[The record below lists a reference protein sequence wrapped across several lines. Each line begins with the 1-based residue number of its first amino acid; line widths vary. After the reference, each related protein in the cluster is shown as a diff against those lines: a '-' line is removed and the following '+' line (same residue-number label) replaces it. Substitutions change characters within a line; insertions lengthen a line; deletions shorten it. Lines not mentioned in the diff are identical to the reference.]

1 MDWMPADP
9 TFLPNDWRIF
19 GYKEE
24 GAQDARA
31 IRKLQKDEIPV
42 VEVLSTDESWERWFS
57 SAIGILPLDKEREG
71 LHLLLCSRAPEVFEG
86 DPSPPSYLPFTL
98 PIWKLLVPNWHVH
111 RGITRVISRRVACFS
126 ATKYLNSSE
135 QLEFSYL
142 ARMSAGLPDDLAL
155 STTYI
160 PATKSQFC
168 IVYGCNKSQMQKVQ
182 RRISL
187 AGDGL
192 HHPLT
197 TVGIFAEIERERL
210 VNAVDDLVDQFS
222 LRAEVLDMKY
232 WNTDIPVDN
241 RKTRENLAICL
252 RSRELADQIRSTKR
266 QISKFISHVD
276 RFNEWMTDISPE
288 GTNNTVDAKQRIKL
302 RETGE
307 SIKGRLQDILHEY
320 DDKID
325 ECKMM
330 SESLSL
336 IMQTQWNQI
345 AQKDS
350 TTNTKIARVNNMI
363 AIETKTESI
372 QMKSI
377 ALLTMIYIPL
387 SCVASVFST
396 SLFNFP
402 SDGQSIVSKYIWVF
416 VVCSLVLTLVT
427 VATWHYTTNWY
438 GKQKQKRSNSFKF
451 MEADNLV

>member
-1 MDWMPADP
+1 
-9 TFLPNDWRIF
+9 
-19 GYKEE
+19 
-24 GAQDARA
+24 
-31 IRKLQKDEIPV
+31 
-42 VEVLSTDESWERWFS
+42 
-57 SAIGILPLDKEREG
+57 
-71 LHLLLCSRAPEVFEG
+71 
-86 DPSPPSYLPFTL
+86 
-98 PIWKLLVPNWHVH
+98 
-111 RGITRVISRRVACFS
+111 
-126 ATKYLNSSE
+126 
-135 QLEFSYL
+135 
-142 ARMSAGLPDDLAL
+142 MSAGLPDDLAL

-336 IMQTQWNQI
+336 IMQTVSNHQN
-345 AQKDS
+345 S
-350 TTNTKIARVNNMI
+350 VLNTHHLNNL
-363 AIETKTESI
+363 
-372 QMKSI
+372 Q
-377 ALLTMIYIPL
+377 
-387 SCVASVFST
+387 
-396 SLFNFP
+396 
-402 SDGQSIVSKYIWVF
+402 
-416 VVCSLVLTLVT
+416 
-427 VATWHYTTNWY
+427 
-438 GKQKQKRSNSFKF
+438 
-451 MEADNLV
+451 

>member
-1 MDWMPADP
+1 
-9 TFLPNDWRIF
+9 
-19 GYKEE
+19 
-24 GAQDARA
+24 
-31 IRKLQKDEIPV
+31 
-42 VEVLSTDESWERWFS
+42 
-57 SAIGILPLDKEREG
+57 
-71 LHLLLCSRAPEVFEG
+71 
-86 DPSPPSYLPFTL
+86 
-98 PIWKLLVPNWHVH
+98 
-111 RGITRVISRRVACFS
+111 
-126 ATKYLNSSE
+126 
-135 QLEFSYL
+135 
-142 ARMSAGLPDDLAL
+142 
-155 STTYI
+155 
-160 PATKSQFC
+160 
-168 IVYGCNKSQMQKVQ
+168 MQKVQ

-336 IMQTQWNQI
+336 IMQTVSNHQN
-345 AQKDS
+345 S
-350 TTNTKIARVNNMI
+350 VLNTHHLNNL
-363 AIETKTESI
+363 
-372 QMKSI
+372 Q
-377 ALLTMIYIPL
+377 
-387 SCVASVFST
+387 
-396 SLFNFP
+396 
-402 SDGQSIVSKYIWVF
+402 
-416 VVCSLVLTLVT
+416 
-427 VATWHYTTNWY
+427 
-438 GKQKQKRSNSFKF
+438 
-451 MEADNLV
+451 

>member
-31 IRKLQKDEIPV
+31 IRKLRKDEIPV
-42 VEVLSTDESWERWFS
+42 VEALSTDESWERWFAN
-57 SAIGILPLDKEREG
+57 AIGVSPLDTEREG

-98 PIWKLLVPNWHVH
+98 PIWELLVPSWHVH

-126 ATKYLNSSE
+126 ATKYLNGNN
-135 QLEFSYL
+135 QFEFSYL

-168 IVYGCNKSQMQKVQ
+168 IVYGCNKSQMQKIQ

-266 QISKFISHVD
+266 QVSKFISDVD
-276 RFNEWMTDISPE
+276 RFNEWMIGTNSE
-288 GTNNTVDAKQRIKL
+288 GTNNAVDFKERMKL

-307 SIKGRLQDILHEY
+307 RIKGRLQDILHEY

-387 SCVASVFST
+387 SCVAV
-396 SLFNFP
+396 
-402 SDGQSIVSKYIWVF
+402 
-416 VVCSLVLTLVT
+416 
-427 VATWHYTTNWY
+427 
-438 GKQKQKRSNSFKF
+438 
-451 MEADNLV
+451 

>member
-1 MDWMPADP
+1 MIAVDCAAEHPKCS
-9 TFLPNDWRIF
+9 R
-19 GYKEE
+19 
-24 GAQDARA
+24 
-31 IRKLQKDEIPV
+31 EIPHHLAIYLLHYPYGSYWCLIGMCT
-42 VEVLSTDESWERWFS
+42 EVSLASFPEGWLASLQRNILTAAS
-57 SAIGILPLDKEREG
+57 SL
-71 LHLLLCSRAPEVFEG
+71 
-86 DPSPPSYLPFTL
+86 T
-98 PIWKLLVPNWHVH
+98 
-111 RGITRVISRRVACFS
+111 
-126 ATKYLNSSE
+126 
-135 QLEFSYL
+135 YL

-197 TVGIFAEIERERL
+197 AVGIFAEIERERL

-266 QISKFISHVD
+266 QVSKFISQVD
-276 RFNEWMTDISPE
+276 RFNEWMTDISRE
-288 GTNNTVDAKQRIKL
+288 GTNNTVDAKERIKL

-307 SIKGRLQDILHEY
+307 RIKGRLQDILHEY

-387 SCVASVFST
+387 SCVA
-396 SLFNFP
+396 
-402 SDGQSIVSKYIWVF
+402 
-416 VVCSLVLTLVT
+416 
-427 VATWHYTTNWY
+427 
-438 GKQKQKRSNSFKF
+438 
-451 MEADNLV
+451 

>member
-31 IRKLQKDEIPV
+31 IRKLQKDETPV
-42 VEVLSTDESWERWFS
+42 VDVLSTEESWERWFS
-57 SAIGILPLDKEREG
+57 NAIGISPLDKEREG
-71 LHLLLCSRAPEVFEG
+71 VHLLLCSRAPEVFEG

-98 PIWKLLVPNWHVH
+98 PIWELLVPSWHVH

-126 ATKYLNSSE
+126 ATKYLNCSE

-168 IVYGCNKSQMQKVQ
+168 IVYGCNKSQMQKIQ

-266 QISKFISHVD
+266 QISKFISHID
-276 RFNEWMTDISPE
+276 RFNEWMTGINSE
-288 GTNNTVDAKQRIKL
+288 GANNTSDVKETMKL
-302 RETGE
+302 REIGE
-307 SIKGRLQDILHEY
+307 RIKGRLQDILHEY

-372 QMKSI
+372 QMNFKS
-377 ALLTMIYIPL
+377 
-387 SCVASVFST
+387 
-396 SLFNFP
+396 
-402 SDGQSIVSKYIWVF
+402 
-416 VVCSLVLTLVT
+416 
-427 VATWHYTTNWY
+427 
-438 GKQKQKRSNSFKF
+438 

>member
-1 MDWMPADP
+1 M
-9 TFLPNDWRIF
+9 
-19 GYKEE
+19 
-24 GAQDARA
+24 Q
-31 IRKLQKDEIPV
+31 Q
-42 VEVLSTDESWERWFS
+42 STQ
-57 SAIGILPLDKEREG
+57 
-71 LHLLLCSRAPEVFEG
+71 VFEG

-98 PIWKLLVPNWHVH
+98 PIWELLVPSWHVH

-126 ATKYLNSSE
+126 ATKYLNCSE

-168 IVYGCNKSQMQKVQ
+168 IVYGCNKSQMQKIQ

-266 QISKFISHVD
+266 QISKFISHID
-276 RFNEWMTDISPE
+276 RFNEWMTGINSE
-288 GTNNTVDAKQRIKL
+288 GANNTSDVKETMKL
-302 RETGE
+302 REIGE
-307 SIKGRLQDILHEY
+307 RIKGRLQDILHEY

-438 GKQKQKRSNSFKF
+438 GKQKQKRSNSFKS

>member
-1 MDWMPADP
+1 MPADP

-24 GAQDARA
+24 GAQDTRA
-31 IRKLQKDEIPV
+31 IRKLQKDETPV
-42 VEVLSTDESWERWFS
+42 VDVLSTEESWERWFS
-57 SAIGILPLDKEREG
+57 NAIGISPLDKEREG
-71 LHLLLCSRAPEVFEG
+71 VHLLLCSRAPEVFEG

-98 PIWKLLVPNWHVH
+98 PIWELLVPSWHVH

-126 ATKYLNSSE
+126 ATKYLNCSE

-168 IVYGCNKSQMQKVQ
+168 IVYGCNKSQMQKIQ

-266 QISKFISHVD
+266 QISKFISHID
-276 RFNEWMTDISPE
+276 RFNEWMTGINSE
-288 GTNNTVDAKQRIKL
+288 GANNTSDVKETMKL
-302 RETGE
+302 REIGE
-307 SIKGRLQDILHEY
+307 RIKGRLQDILHEY

-438 GKQKQKRSNSFKF
+438 GKQKQKRSNSFKS

>member
-9 TFLPNDWRIF
+9 TFLSNDWKIF
-19 GYKEE
+19 GYKKE
-24 GAQDARA
+24 GTKDARNARA

-42 VEVLSTDESWERWFS
+42 VEVLSADESWDRWFS
-57 SAIGILPLDKEREG
+57 SAIGISPLDKEREG

-86 DPSPPSYLPFTL
+86 DPSPPSYLPLTSS
-98 PIWKLLVPNWHVH
+98 IWELLVPSWHVH
-111 RGITRVISRRVACFS
+111 RGITRVISRRVACFA
-126 ATKYLNSSE
+126 ATKYLNSSD

-155 STTYI
+155 SSTFI

-168 IVYGCNKSQMQKVQ
+168 IVYGCNKSQMQKIQ

-187 AGDGL
+187 AGDEL

-197 TVGIFAEIERERL
+197 TTGIFAEIERERL

-266 QISKFISHVD
+266 QISKFIAHID
-276 RFNEWMTDISPE
+276 IFNEWMKGASFHETQTTAE
-288 GTNNTVDAKQRIKL
+288 VKEKIKFK
-302 RETGE
+302 ETGE
-307 SIKGRLQDILHEY
+307 RIKARLQDMIHEY

-336 IMQTQWNQI
+336 IMQTIWNQI

-350 TTNTKIARVNNMI
+350 RTNTHIAKVNNMI

-387 SCVASVFST
+387 SCVAV
-396 SLFNFP
+396 
-402 SDGQSIVSKYIWVF
+402 WVF
-416 VVCSLVLTLVT
+416 RPLMHSVIL
-427 VATWHYTTNWY
+427 
-438 GKQKQKRSNSFKF
+438 
-451 MEADNLV
+451 ADL